1 MKEEDYEL
9 WRIAVTWMVRILV
22 GGLFIFSGFVKAVDP
37 WGTLFKIEEYLGAF
51 GFALPFMLTRLIVF
65 ALCSVEFVV
74 GVFVM
79 IGCYRRTSPLF
90 AGLIMMF
97 MLPLSLWIAVEDPVA
112 DCGCFGDAWHVSNWF
127 TFWKNI
133 ILVAGIAWLIR
144 FNKIAI
150 CLITPAFQWL
160 AVVFSG
166 VFIVL
171 IELIGFF
178 YQPLIDFRDFPV
190 GSSLFATDEEDGLDV
205 FDPETADDLTEY
217 ASQPDGEE
225 LIVMIPKVS
234 MVSPATTW
242 KLNTLYEWALSHDVK
257 MIAVVSGSQEEI
269 KQWEDLSMASYP
281 IFLADDSAIKT
292 IVRGNP
298 GVVFLKNGKILWKST
313 LGAIDPDEIEPDP
326 ETPEDFS
333 NDYITVRHLQPE
345 LDNILERS
353 SILYLIGMAFLVMIS
368 FTPRLARLMTRSGLA
383 SKRGIRN

>member
-1 MKEEDYEL
+1 MKEGKYDL
-9 WRIAVTWMVRILV
+9 WRIAVTWAVRFLV

-112 DCGCFGDAWHVSNWF
+112 DCGCFGDALHVSNWF

-133 ILVAGIAWLIR
+133 VIVAGIAWLIR

-190 GSSLFATDEEDGLDV
+190 GSTLFATDEDEGLDV
-205 FDPETADDLTEY
+205 FDPETADDLTEE
-217 ASQPDGEE
+217 AGRPEGEE

-242 KLNTLYEWALSHDVK
+242 KLNTLYEWASDHDVK
-257 MIAVVSGSQEEI
+257 MIGIVSGSDQEI
-269 KQWEDLSMASYP
+269 KEWEDLSMASYP
-281 IFLADDSAIKT
+281 VYLADDSVIKA

-298 GVVFLKNGKILWKST
+298 GVVFLKDGKILWKST
-313 LGAIDPDEIEPDP
+313 LTAIDPDNIEENMEYP
-326 ETPEDFS
+326 EGIS
-333 NDYITVRHLQPE
+333 NDTSQQLRPDM
-345 LDNILERS
+345 DNILERS
-353 SILYLIGMAFLVMIS
+353 SGIYLISMAFLVLIS